1 MTVRDIVFNLRS
13 YANENYS
20 GKYFSDRV
28 ILVADSAVVP
38 WVFPAS
44 VVVIGKPS
52 FYHFD
57 SEVKLRRKKIMLE
70 SYSLYCYCLICILK
84 EHNHMSILV
93 TSFLAVRIFSGK
105 DRFLSSLIKCRVESL
120 YPHCFP
126 VWPYFWG
133 APGLI
138 PTNGL

>member
-1 MTVRDIVFNLRS
+1 MSHYYVCVEFKSETVLTVRDIVFNLRS

-52 FYHFD
+52 FFHFV
-57 SEVKLRRKKIMLE
+57 SEVKLRRKKNYVGIVFF
-70 SYSLYCYCLICILK
+70 IL
-84 EHNHMSILV
+84 L
-93 TSFLAVRIFSGK
+93 L
-105 DRFLSSLIKCRVESL
+105 
-120 YPHCFP
+120 
-126 VWPYFWG
+126 PYLHFER
-133 APGLI
+133 
-138 PTNGL
+138 T